1 MRLTLR
7 LAAAFA
13 LWLLLAAG
21 ALAQD
26 ATLKRAADL
35 INARDA
41 QAAYDLLKPLEP
53 ERAGDPEFDIL
64 LGSAALDSKRAGEA
78 VFALERVLAVQPG
91 NAVARALVAR
101 AYFEL
106 GETRTAKQEFEAARG
121 QAPPAEV
128 DTTIQRYLGEIERL
142 ESGIDT
148 KIAGYIE
155 GGFGYDTNVNGAT
168 AAGQIAIPVFGG
180 SPFTLAQN
188 GQQAHD
194 YFASLGGGVN
204 VRHSVTRGLS
214 LVASFDAN
222 KRVND
227 TQDTFDTGFW
237 NGFAGVNYVIGAESF
252 TVGAQVQQYFV
263 DNNRYRDAAGLTG
276 QWQHAFDDFTS
287 LTGYVQ
293 WTALDYPGQN
303 LRDVNRTVA
312 GVGFAKALAMDR
324 NPVVFAGFYAGEE
337 NERNNGVPY
346 LGHRLWGARLGGQFN
361 FRSDLIPFA
370 SASLERRGYGGPDP
384 LFVVTRRDIQSDF
397 RVGVNYLPA
406 KLWTITPQIAYT
418 GNDSNVQI
426 NDYNRTVYF
435 VSVRRDFR

>member
-1 MRLTLR
+1 
-7 LAAAFA
+7 
-13 LWLLLAAG
+13 
-21 ALAQD
+21 
-26 ATLKRAADL
+26 
-35 INARDA
+35 
-41 QAAYDLLKPLEP
+41 
-53 ERAGDPEFDIL
+53 
-64 LGSAALDSKRAGEA
+64 
-78 VFALERVLAVQPG
+78 
-91 NAVARALVAR
+91 
-101 AYFEL
+101 
-106 GETRTAKQEFEAARG
+106 
-121 QAPPAEV
+121 
-128 DTTIQRYLGEIERL
+128 
-142 ESGIDT
+142 
-148 KIAGYIE
+148 
-155 GGFGYDTNVNGAT
+155 
-168 AAGQIAIPVFGG
+168 
-180 SPFTLAQN
+180 
-188 GQQAHD
+188 
-194 YFASLGGGVN
+194 
-204 VRHSVTRGLS
+204 
-214 LVASFDAN
+214 
-222 KRVND
+222 
-227 TQDTFDTGFW
+227 
-237 NGFAGVNYVIGAESF
+237 
-252 TVGAQVQQYFV
+252 
-263 DNNRYRDAAGLTG
+263 NRYRDAAGLTG

-324 NPVVFAGFYAGEE
+324 NPVVFAGFYTGEE